1 MYKLEELIPG
11 EKIIS
16 LDKHVYAVIYD
27 GHAVIQ
33 SLPAPS
39 TTLPITFKDMASRF
53 PSHVTHSTQEI
64 STDVTQ
70 IHIAF
75 DVYRENSTKSQTREK
90 RTEKSGKAYSIYE
103 IRPTTKVP
111 AEYWKKFMAVG
122 ENKSHLAASYI
133 EYMKEKKGNMTTSN
147 QCIHVCQWR

>member
-90 RTEKSGKAYSIYE
+90 RTEKSGKAYSIY
-103 IRPTTKVP
+103 IHMKSGQLLRYQLNTGRSSWQLVKTSPIWQHPTL
-111 AEYWKKFMAVG
+111 
-122 ENKSHLAASYI
+122 NI
-133 EYMKEKKGNMTTSN
+133 
-147 QCIHVCQWR
+147 